1 MAIKKST
8 YLESEKVIIEVSQ
21 ELNDKRYL
29 KKEDKASTASG
40 ADSLTTSRNI
50 ITNLES
56 TIAGSF
62 KGTSS
67 IQAGV
72 TGTLPV
78 SKGGTGQNALYAIKG
93 VGSAFAVANTVT
105 GVNST
110 DLLYSKVADSDYFR
124 LRVGDTAANAGQAE
138 IATADDYNE
147 SVYIRQYSGEFA
159 TLKRIAAL
167 FDANGNTAFPSTIF
181 PAGVS
186 LSGGLLGASVS
197 VSSGFTSGGTIKGAA
212 VSVSVSVSAVNVNA
226 TNLIILRRLQMQTAL
241 FVLILILKT
250 MCQLRVCGLSKNF
263 KPFVR

>member
-1 MAIKKST
+1 MPLRVQA
-8 YLESEKVIIEVSQ
+8 LLLPSQ
-21 ELNDKRYL
+21 IPL
-29 KKEDKASTASG
+29 
-40 ADSLTTSRNI
+40 
-50 ITNLES
+50 
-56 TIAGSF
+56 
-62 KGTSS
+62 
-67 IQAGV
+67 QA
-72 TGTLPV
+72 
-78 SKGGTGQNALYAIKG
+78 
-93 VGSAFAVANTVT
+93 
-105 GVNST
+105 VNST
-110 DLLYSKVADSDYFR
+110 DLLYAKVADSDYFR

-159 TLKRIAAL
+159 TLKRTAAL

-226 TNLIILRRLQMQTAL
+226 TNLNVVNLIILRRLQMQTAL